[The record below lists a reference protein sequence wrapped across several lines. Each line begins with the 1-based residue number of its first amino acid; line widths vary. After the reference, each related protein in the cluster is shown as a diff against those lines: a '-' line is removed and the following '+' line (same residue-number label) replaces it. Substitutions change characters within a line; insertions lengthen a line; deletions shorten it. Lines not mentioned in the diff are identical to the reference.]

1 MKKLLLVALLTFAII
16 GGTVTV
22 MTYHPQT
29 AHADCSGS
37 NC

>member
-1 MKKLLLVALLTFAII
+1 MKKLLLLTLLAFAII

-29 AHADCSGS
+29 AHADCSGQT
-37 NC
+37 C